1 MDNIEKF
8 WKEILAEEKACN
20 VSASWIGNTEKENEK
35 VKKSEQKNIT
45 ILELKAA
52 LIKSQKWALAGLT
65 KL

>member
-1 MDNIEKF
+1 MDSIEKF

-20 VSASWIGNTEKENEK
+20 MSSSWVGNTEKENEK
-35 VKKSEQKNIT
+35 VKKSEQKNII

-52 LIKSQKWALAGLT
+52 LTKSQKWALAGLT